1 MKVLKGLFLP
11 LMLLAISSP
20 ARAKDIRTQTAT
32 NQKTPIAVEVGAGH
46 TIDFSQTEEQIFRV
60 WVGDGGRCLQPS
72 PSSPLESGAS
82 ILYLRRI
89 TPCQQV
95 NGLPEVNKTTLT
107 LVTLSSAGETNIYE
121 FSIDY
126 GATGESLTRLIP
138 SETVARELTPGE
150 ASRRTQLFR
159 LDTTAVE
166 AGLGTFNL
174 APDSPVAARVQTW
187 LEAVEGGQAQ
197 RLAARD
203 ADLDWA
209 LLRRL
214 ADLGRVN
221 VLGEGALST

>member
-1 MKVLKGLFLP
+1 MKVLKGLLLP
-11 LMLLAISSP
+11 LTLLAISLP

-32 NQKTPIAVEVGAGH
+32 NQKTPIAVEVGVGH

-60 WVGDGGRCLQPS
+60 WVGDGGRCLQPL
-72 PSSPLESGAS
+72 PSSPLEAGAS

-95 NGLPEVNKTTLT
+95 NGLPEVSETTLT

-121 FSIDY
+121 FSVDY
-126 GATGESLTRLIP
+126 GATGESLTRLIQ
-138 SETVARELTPGE
+138 SETAARALTPGE

-214 ADLGRVN
+214 ADLGRAN